1 MADIRLLQIPSDGAV
16 TYKIPGEVPLRAEG
30 IVSLAQAVVNNLLTT
45 PGSDALSPNRGAGL
59 GDLTRRYRTNSS
71 DLREEIK
78 SRVDEL
84 AVEMKN
90 EQQELDLPPDETLA
104 SMSVSRVSRNS
115 DDPSQLDI
123 FITVRSAAGQ
133 NAEIQV

>member
-45 PGSDALSPNRGAGL
+45 PGSDAMSPNRGAGL

-133 NAEIQV
+133 NAELQV

>member
-1 MADIRLLQIPSDGAV
+1 MADIRLLQIPSEGAV

-59 GDLTRRYRTNSS
+59 GDLTRRYRTNAA

-84 AVEMKN
+84 AVEMKD
-90 EQQELDLPPDETLA
+90 EQQQLDLPPEETLG
-104 SMSVSRVSRNS
+104 SMSVNRIEQN
-115 DDPSQLDI
+115 DDTPSQLDI
-123 FITVRSAAGQ
+123 YIAIRSAAGRG
-133 NAEIQV
+133 AEVQV

>member
-104 SMSVSRVSRNS
+104 SMSVSGVNRNS